1 MLVTCW
7 QNWREAADFAGFWLR
22 VSWDSCTWNWTCT
35 RYIVTCLKFC
45 IHRGKYW
52 TSSMSWRLT
61 SYRLKITQGNP
72 GVHTPSN
79 GLYGEALFE
88 RSTFFMLP
96 AGIWEGRKICHF
108 HPATKR
114 FSIAVKKSRKLFS
127 CFVIFLDPK
136 ESAFVAVERDVRS
149 WFFLIFKLIGCRKKN
164 SLSALLHSNGCKFFF
179 SNFVFKKSAW
189 YKIILK
195 HEYYILDRLVSVLT
209 CLLYRYF

>member
-45 IHRGKYW
+45 IHSGKYW

-96 AGIWEGRKICHF
+96 AGIWKGRKICHF

-127 CFVIFLDPK
+127 CFVIF
-136 ESAFVAVERDVRS
+136 FRS
-149 WFFLIFKLIGCRKKN
+149 KRKRICSSRKRCTELILPDFQAYRVQKKKQPFG
-164 SLSALLHSNGCKFFF
+164 SSP
-179 SNFVFKKSAW
+179 
-189 YKIILK
+189 LK
-195 HEYYILDRLVSVLT
+195 WL
-209 CLLYRYF
+209 

>member
-1 MLVTCW
+1 MLVTSW
-7 QNWREAADFAGFWLR
+7 QNWTEAANFAGFWLR
-22 VSWDSCTWNWTCT
+22 VSWDSCTWNWTCA

-114 FSIAVKKSRKLFS
+114 FYCCEKVEKIVFLFCDFFRSKRKRICSSRKRCTELILPDFLAYRVKK
-127 CFVIFLDPK
+127 
-136 ESAFVAVERDVRS
+136 
-149 WFFLIFKLIGCRKKN
+149 KKQPFG
-164 SLSALLHSNGCKFFF
+164 SSP
-179 SNFVFKKSAW
+179 
-189 YKIILK
+189 LK
-195 HEYYILDRLVSVLT
+195 WL
-209 CLLYRYF
+209 